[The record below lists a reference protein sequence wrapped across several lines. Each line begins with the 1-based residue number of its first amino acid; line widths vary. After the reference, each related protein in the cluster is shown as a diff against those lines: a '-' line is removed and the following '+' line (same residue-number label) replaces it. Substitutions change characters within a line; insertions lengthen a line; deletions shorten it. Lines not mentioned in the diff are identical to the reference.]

1 MAWDAFKDFKYDPDS
16 MGGFNPGSYTTDW
29 NKDFGKYTDEA
40 KGKDKGLKFLKTF
53 TKGLFGGD
61 EYGSQKP
68 YSFGAGS
75 GANLGQIAPDVA
87 VLQSGGGASQYIPGQ
102 AGWGEKLLNAGIQAG
117 LSFL

>member
-1 MAWDAFKDFKYDPDS
+1 MAWDAFKDFKYNPDS
-16 MGGFNPGSYTTDW
+16 MDGFNPGSYTTDW

-40 KGKDKGLKFLKTF
+40 KKEDKGLKFLKTF
-53 TKGLFGGD
+53 AKGLFGGED
-61 EYGSQKP
+61 GSQRP

-75 GANLGQIAPDVA
+75 GANLGLIAPDVA